1 MQAEKLQAIVDLL
14 AMQAAGGKL
23 SAEEIEARISK
34 QTEQQVARSEG
45 AVAILPMRG
54 VIANRM
60 PLMGNV
66 SGGGGANAEQ
76 LGAQLQAMLADSAI
90 KAIVLDVDSPGG
102 SVAGTSELSS
112 MIFNARGR
120 KPIVAQ
126 VNANAASAAYWIAS
140 AADEIVVTPSGQV
153 GSIGVFGVHDDIS
166 KALATQGVTRSLI
179 SAGKF
184 KVEGNPF
191 EPLGDDAR
199 AAMQQRVDSAYD
211 TFVRDV
217 ARNRGVSLTAV
228 RDGFGQGRMV
238 DAAPAVAEGMAD
250 KVGTMQETLSRF
262 GVSLYPT
269 EKAKPT
275 TRAFAIERERRAL
288 DFNS

>member
-1 MQAEKLQAIVDLL
+1 
-14 AMQAAGGKL
+14 
-23 SAEEIEARISK
+23 
-34 QTEQQVARSEG
+34 
-45 AVAILPMRG
+45 
-54 VIANRM
+54 M
-60 PLMGNV
+60 PLV
-66 SGGGGANAEQ
+66 SNSSTGGGTNAEQ
-76 LGAQLQAMLADSAI
+76 LGSQFQTMVADPSI

-102 SVAGTSELSS
+102 SVAGTSELSA

-153 GSIGVFGVHDDIS
+153 GSIGVFGMHDDIS
-166 KALATQGVTRSLI
+166 KALASEGISRSLI

-191 EPLGDDAR
+191 EPLGEEAR
-199 AAMQQRVDSAYD
+199 AAMQARVDVAYD

-238 DAAPAVAEGMAD
+238 DAAPAVTEGMAD

-262 GVSLYPT
+262 GASLYPAD
-269 EKAKPT
+269 KAKPGA
-275 TRAFAIERERRAL
+275 RAFAIARERRAL
-288 DFNS
+288 DLNS